1 MAVSIPFYFSTEEL
15 LDLQRKEKGRLTLG
29 SHTYSHAMLS
39 HLSPEEQKHEV
50 IDCHIELEN
59 ALEQRLYYFS
69 YPFGGSKHFNHYSE
83 LQVMSLPHVR
93 AVSAYGF
100 VNKFYYPTNLLR
112 ISIGQYSISDIK
124 RKFQNFQS
132 P

>member
-1 MAVSIPFYFSTEEL
+1 MV
-15 LDLQRKEKGRLTLG
+15 
-29 SHTYSHAMLS
+29 S
-39 HLSPEEQKHEV
+39 HLSAEEQKHEI

-59 ALEQRLYYFS
+59 ALNQRLHYFS
-69 YPFGGSKHFNHYSE
+69 YPFGGFKHFNHYSE

-112 ISIGQYSISDIK
+112 IGIRQHSIADIK
-124 RKFQNFQS
+124 RNFQHFQS